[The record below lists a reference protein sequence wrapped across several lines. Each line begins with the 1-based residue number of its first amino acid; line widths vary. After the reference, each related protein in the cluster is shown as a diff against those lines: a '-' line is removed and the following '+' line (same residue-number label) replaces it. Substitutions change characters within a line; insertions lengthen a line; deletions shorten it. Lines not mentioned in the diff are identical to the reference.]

1 MSYTAAQ
8 VATIRAKAVEIA
20 SRGVTYV
27 QVGDRTYRFTD
38 IAKLEEFAVMMEGQ
52 ILDDNHG
59 GFMDI
64 KMSRDS

>member
-8 VATIRAKAVEIA
+8 VAMIRAKAVEIA

-27 QVGDRTYRFTD
+27 QVGDRTYRFTELT
-38 IAKLEEFAVMMEGQ
+38 KLEEFARAMESQ
-52 ILDDNHG
+52 ILDDEHG

-64 KMSRDS
+64 KMARDS